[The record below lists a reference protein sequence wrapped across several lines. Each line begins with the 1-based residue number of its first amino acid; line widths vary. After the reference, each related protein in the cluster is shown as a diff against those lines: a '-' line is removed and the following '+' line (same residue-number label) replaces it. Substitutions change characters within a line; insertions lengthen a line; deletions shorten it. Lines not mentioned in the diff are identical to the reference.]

1 MIIEIPLNTYI
12 ELAIKNISLMD
23 YTSNPFLD
31 NEFSGYYRSEEK
43 KVIKLDLD
51 RLPYIYVNE
60 VINESKKFFTNEI
73 ERLEKELLDAKNE
86 REHNKIENEISK
98 YRHYFVSIE
107 LYIAMREGSLKETP
121 KTLRQM
127 YYALKQ
133 FLDKELPKSKE
144 GWIYSYDK
152 TNDCFQPYLFTNIMF
167 NEARSKEDRD
177 SIKINYKYINEN
189 KEVSSHIYISYTEM
203 KLAKRNPKDLLL
215 SLGYHLEENEWYEQ
229 YIKTTEDFYKKSV
242 MQNKEFTDNQGT
254 RYVNDN
260 LFRLNGSEIYKNKS
274 ISYFGETEE
283 FRNIPIIPRIYV
295 YNLKAYIHQ
304 FLDTRTIKPYV
315 YDERIED
322 KLILPKEHKNLID
335 ILLSEQYQ
343 IKNSDIIEGK
353 GNGTIILAMG
363 SAGLGKTLTSE
374 IYAERKGIPRL
385 LIHASQLGTNE
396 NNIESKLNYFMALAE
411 RWKCILLIDEADV
424 YIRKRGDDVQH
435 NAIVATMLQRI
446 EYFNGI
452 LFMTTNRVDD
462 VDEAIISR
470 CSAVLKYSKPDKDMS
485 RNLWNIFLE
494 QNNLKDKVSDEVLEE
509 ILSNFGALAGRDI
522 RNIISLVHRYAIG
535 NNIEK
540 IDFEVFKLCATF
552 RGIYSIGGH
561 EKTNEK
567 ENIKNEK

>member
-1 MIIEIPLNTYI
+1 MKLKIPLNIYI
-12 ELAIKNISLMD
+12 ELAVKNTSLMD

-31 NEFSGYYRSEEK
+31 NGFSGYYRSEEK
-43 KVIKLDLD
+43 KVIELDLD

-60 VINESKKFFTNEI
+60 VINESKEFFTNEI

-86 REHNKIENEISK
+86 REYRNIEDAIEA

-127 YYALKQ
+127 YYTLKQ
-133 FLDKELPKSKE
+133 FLDEELPKSKE
-144 GWIYSYDK
+144 GWIYRHDK
-152 TNDCFQPYLFTNIMF
+152 VNDCFQPYLFTEIRF
-167 NEARSKEDRD
+167 HEARSKEAKD
-177 SIKINYKYINEN
+177 
-189 KEVSSHIYISYTEM
+189 YISISYKFIDKNKVESSDVSISYNEM
-203 KLAKRNPKDLLL
+203 KMAKRNPKELLL
-215 SLGYHLEENEWYEQ
+215 FLGYHLEEEEWYEK

-242 MQNKEFTDNQGT
+242 MQNREFIDTQEI

-260 LFRLNGSEIYKNKS
+260 LFYLNGSKIYKDKA
-274 ISYFGETEE
+274 ISYFGEIEE
-283 FRNIPIIPRIYV
+283 FRNIPIIPKIYV
-295 YNLKAYIHQ
+295 YNLRSYTHQ

-315 YDERIED
+315 YDERIEE

-374 IYAERKGIPRL
+374 VYAEKKGIPRL

-396 NNIESKLNYFMALAE
+396 NNIESKLNHFMTLAE

-452 LFMTTNRVDD
+452 LFMTTNRTDD

-494 QNNLKDKVSDEVLEE
+494 QNNLKDKVSDKVLEE
-509 ILSNFGALAGRDI
+509 ILSNFDTLAGRDI
-522 RNIISLVHRYAIG
+522 RNIISLVHRYVIG
-535 NNIEK
+535 NNIDN

-552 RGIYSIGGH
+552 RGIYSIGEHDKGD
-561 EKTNEK
+561 ES
-567 ENIKNEK
+567 